1 MKCIIKYIGKSLN
14 LFESK
19 PEIKLEIING
29 IFNTL
34 VKCSEKVKE
43 KINSLY
49 NLFKNDKDGIYDA
62 NDKSDQ
68 NSDIFQLQKTY
79 KYINIL
85 YKSFHNLDGIIF
97 VKIGEGLLKF
107 YTTLW
112 QEEEKSLTEKNQNNE
127 EKLKEVL
134 ENSIA
139 MCINFYNI
147 FLEHS
152 DEKSFR
158 DYSLEYFL
166 KTYEI
171 QEGENIISNIVE
183 GYGIICERVDNSLF
197 EEKFSNIMK
206 YITKILQR
214 NITSKNRTTHDK
226 AIRALGK
233 FIYYKCD
240 VSNKLNDDEKI
251 EYTNNFLKLL
261 PATNDLIESD
271 KICEELFDQI
281 TEEKCKLLL
290 DEKTEEETKGAVYR
304 IIELNSKENFI
315 NDLTKLLKTSLTLG
329 LNFSNLVD

>member
-1 MKCIIKYIGKSLN
+1 M
-14 LFESK
+14 F
-19 PEIKLEIING
+19 LE
-29 IFNTL
+29 
-34 VKCSEKVKE
+34 
-43 KINSLY
+43 
-49 NLFKNDKDGIYDA
+49 
-62 NDKSDQ
+62 

-112 QEEEKSLTEKNQNNE
+112 QEEEKYLTENNQINE
-127 EKLKEVL
+127 EKLKEVR

-147 FLEHS
+147 FLEYS
-152 DEKSFR
+152 DEKSFM

-197 EEKFSNIMK
+197 EGKFSNIMN

-214 NITSKNRTTHDK
+214 NITSKNNTTHDK

-240 VSNKLNDDEKI
+240 VSSKLNDNEKI

-261 PATNDLIESD
+261 PVTNDLVESD

-281 TEEKCKLLL
+281 TDEKCKLLL
-290 DEKTEEETKGAVYR
+290 DEKTEEETKRAVYR